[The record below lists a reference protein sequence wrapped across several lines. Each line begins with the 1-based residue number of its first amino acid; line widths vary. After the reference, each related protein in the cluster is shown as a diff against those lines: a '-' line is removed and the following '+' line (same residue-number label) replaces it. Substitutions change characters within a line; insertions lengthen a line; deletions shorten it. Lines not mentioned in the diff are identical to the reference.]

1 MDPYKVFIGQLRDDI
16 NKPQVKD
23 WLARRNMPKPTGIY
37 IHPPKYAGG
46 PQCCFLE
53 FNSIEEA
60 QACTWLEGDRDSE
73 VTATRITASI
83 IVTQYGSLWSL

>member
-1 MDPYKVFIGQLRDDI
+1 MDPYKVFIGQLRDGV
-16 NKPQVKD
+16 NKPEVKD

-37 IHPPKYAGG
+37 VRPPKFAGG
-46 PQCCFLE
+46 AQCCFLE
-53 FNSIEEA
+53 FDNTEEA
-60 QACTWLEGDRDSE
+60 QKCTFLEGDCDPH